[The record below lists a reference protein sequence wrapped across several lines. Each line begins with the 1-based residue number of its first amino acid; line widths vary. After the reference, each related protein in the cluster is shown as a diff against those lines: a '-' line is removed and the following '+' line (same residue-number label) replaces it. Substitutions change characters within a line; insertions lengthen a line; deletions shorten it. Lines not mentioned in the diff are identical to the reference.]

1 MLITPLFMAL
11 MNVSNVNVSLPA
23 IEHSLEASS
32 GQIQWV
38 LAGYALTFG
47 LVLVPCGRLGD
58 LFGRRTIFLVGVAG
72 FAIASLGA
80 ALAWS
85 PLSLNGWRMVQGL
98 AAGVFNPQIIG
109 LVQQHFRGPMR
120 ARAYGVMGAFI
131 GVAMAVGP
139 LLGGVTIAILGEDP
153 GWRWVF
159 GINVPVGVLALVLAW
174 RWLPRDRRGRDA
186 GGPRPDLDP
195 LGVAL
200 FGVAMV
206 LVMLPF
212 LSVTDG
218 WWIWLALPLGAGV
231 AWVWFGWEE
240 RYSRGGKAPMVAPGL
255 LRHRGFR
262 NGSMLI
268 FFYFMALA
276 PSWVLLT
283 QYVQVGLG
291 RSALVAGLAC
301 LPAALAG
308 AACSVF
314 SGRVVGRWGRPLVA
328 WGVVIALLGQMAFA
342 AVAWLSPDSGPPVWA
357 VALAFMASGAG
368 QGLVIGPN
376 QTLTLEEVPIQHG
389 GAAGGVMQTGQRLG
403 SAMGFAI
410 GTGVLFA
417 VVGGT
422 NWSTGVLVTSAVL
435 MTTTTIA
442 LVLAVLDARR
452 RAGTA

>member
-1 MLITPLFMAL
+1 MAL

-23 IEHSLEASS
+23 IEHSLGASS

-38 LAGYALTFG
+38 LAGYALPFG
-47 LVLVPCGRLGD
+47 LVLVPAGRIGD
-58 LFGRRTIFLVGVAG
+58 LFGRRTIFLIGVAG

-80 ALAWS
+80 ALSWS
-85 PLSLNGWRMVQGL
+85 PLSLNGWRMMQGIT
-98 AAGVFNPQIIG
+98 AGVFNPQIIG
-109 LVQQHFRGPMR
+109 LVQQHFQGPMR

-131 GVAMAVGP
+131 GIAMAVGP

-159 GINVPVGVLALVLAW
+159 GINVPVGVLAMAFAW
-174 RWLPRDRRGRDA
+174 RWLPRDRYRRKPGEA
-186 GGPRPDLDP
+186 RPDLDP

-200 FGVAMV
+200 FGVAMLLIMV
-206 LVMLPF
+206 PF

-218 WWIWLALPLGAGV
+218 WWIWFALPAGAIV
-231 AWVWFGWEE
+231 ALVWFRWEE
-240 RYSRGGKAPMVAPGL
+240 RYSRGGRAPMVAPGL

-262 NGSMLI
+262 NGSLLI
-268 FFYFMALA
+268 FFYFLALA

-301 LPAALAG
+301 LPAGLAG

-314 SGRVVGRWGRPLVA
+314 SGRMVGRWGRPLVA
-328 WGVVIALLGQMAFA
+328 GGVAVAMIGQIAFA
-342 AVAWLSPDSGPPVWA
+342 AVAWFGGGAGPAVWA
-357 VALAFMASGAG
+357 VALAFLASGAA

-376 QTLTLEEVPIQHG
+376 QTLTLEEVPVQHG

-417 VVGGT
+417 VVASSDWATGIVVT
-422 NWSTGVLVTSAVL
+422 NAVL
-435 MTTTTIA
+435 LATTLIA
-442 LVLAVLDARR
+442 LVLALMDARR
-452 RAGTA
+452 RAARGS